1 MEDDTKHKPKPH
13 KVVLILDGD
22 RICFAAF
29 ADPEQE
35 KRILKI
41 LNESRQRFA
50 Q

>member
-13 KVVLILDGD
+13 KVVLILDGE

-35 KRILKI
+35 KRILEI
-41 LNESRQRFA
+41 LNEPRYKLA

>member
-1 MEDDTKHKPKPH
+1 MEEDTKHKPKPQ
-13 KVVLILDGD
+13 KVVLILDGE
-22 RICFAAF
+22 RVCFAAF

-41 LNESRQRFA
+41 LNEPRRKLA